1 MSGMDEASKLLMAN
15 EAVAKDAIN
24 FILRKSGYAVVEGS
38 MQQRNAEAVAKL
50 PGLKNLYKKIS
61 NDVVWELDVTNGGPP
76 VTILAAFENQSNPSC
91 IMPVRGLLSTTVRM
105 LAWRQATKDMRKA
118 QCELHSAQER
128 LDGVLADDR
137 PTPVLPATVY
147 FGQEAW
153 PGKAR
158 LHGMLELPEGLR
170 SLFAD
175 CPSNLLSFRDMAPD
189 ELSQL
194 PVGAFRCVAK
204 CIRYAEEPMA
214 LRREWETDPAFQLM
228 DTMPDAALDVIYIA
242 TGFDLRKAK
251 KEDDNMKKK
260 MSTCEKFF
268 REEGRVEGRVEGR
281 EEGRVEGR
289 EEGRVEGEAKGR
301 EEGRVEGEA
310 KGRDKTVLEFI
321 QGKRDYHVPDI
332 QIHEELLKFFKL
344 DETAAKRY
352 MEAGLA
358 KA

>member
-1 MSGMDEASKLLMAN
+1 MSRHNMSGMDAASKLLMAN

-38 MQQRNAEAVAKL
+38 MRQRNAEAVAKM

-61 NDVVWELDVTNGGPP
+61 NDVVWELEVTNGGPP
-76 VTILAAFENQSNPSC
+76 VTILAAFENQSYPSC

-105 LAWRQATKDMRKA
+105 LAWRQETEDLHKA
-118 QCELHSAQER
+118 RRELRSTQER
-128 LDGVLADDR
+128 LDGVFTEDR

-147 FGQEAW
+147 FGQDEW

-158 LHGMLELPEGLR
+158 LHGMLELPEGLH
-170 SLFAD
+170 SHFAD
-175 CPSNLLSFRDMAPD
+175 CPSNLLSFRDMTPE
-189 ELSQL
+189 ELSLL
-194 PVGAFRCVAK
+194 PVGAFKCVAI
-204 CIRYAEEPMA
+204 CIRYSEEPKK
-214 LRREWETDPAFQLM
+214 LRCEWETDPSFQLV
-228 DTMPDAALDVIYIA
+228 DIMPDAALDVIYIA
-242 TGFDLRKAK
+242 TGFDLRKTN
-251 KEDDNMKKK
+251 KEDNNMKKK

-268 REEGRVEGRVEGR
+268 REEGKMEGR
-281 EEGRVEGR
+281 EE
-289 EEGRVEGEAKGR
+289 
-301 EEGRVEGEA
+301 
-310 KGRDKTVLEFI
+310 GRDKTVLEFI

-344 DETAAKRY
+344 DEATARRY

>member
-1 MSGMDEASKLLMAN
+1 MKGMDAASKLLMAN

-38 MQQRNAEAVAKL
+38 MQQRNSEAVAKL

-61 NDVVWELDVTNGGPP
+61 NDVVWELDVTDGGPP
-76 VTILAAFENQSNPSC
+76 VRLLAAFENQSYPSRV
-91 IMPVRGLLSTTVRM
+91 MPLRGQLSTTVRM
-105 LAWRQATKDMRKA
+105 LAWRQATEDKHKA
-118 QCELHSAQER
+118 WRELRNEEER
-128 LDGVLADDR
+128 LDGVLAEDR

-147 FGQEAW
+147 FGQKAW

-158 LHGMLELPEGLR
+158 LHGMLELPEKLR
-170 SLFAD
+170 GYFAD
-175 CPSNLLSFRDMAPD
+175 CPSNLLSFRDMTPKQ
-189 ELSQL
+189 LSRL
-194 PVGAFRCVAK
+194 PVGVLRCVAK
-204 CIRYAEEPMA
+204 CIRYAEEPKK
-214 LRREWETDPAFQLM
+214 LRREWETDPAFRLV
-228 DTMPDAALDVIYIA
+228 DTMPDAALDVIFIA

-251 KEDDNMKKK
+251 KEDNTMKKK

-268 REEGRVEGRVEGR
+268 REEGRVEGRVEG
-281 EEGRVEGR
+281 EAK
-289 EEGRVEGEAKGR
+289 GRVEGEAK
-301 EEGRVEGEA
+301 GRVEGEA
-310 KGRDKTVLEFI
+310 KGRDKTVLQFI

-344 DETAAKRY
+344 DEATARRY